1 MDPVHLL
8 DGYNFSRNR
17 KVYAE
22 FQCLQMCASCQLL
35 AADAGGETQII
46 FYLLTSACLSS
57 WRHPFDDSRA
67 ESFGSRINCG
77 RESCGTSS
85 DDSHI
90 ADHFGIRE
98 FCDDQR

>member
-46 FYLLTSACLSS
+46 FYLRTSACLSS
-57 WRHPFDDSRA
+57 WRHPFDDCRA

-77 RESCGTSS
+77 RESLGPSS
-85 DDSHI
+85 AGIMI
-90 ADHFGIRE
+90 ADHSAPRVFL
-98 FCDDQR
+98 